1 VGFWVLNDSYK
12 AKKVVL
18 ATGAYS
24 NMIDETYLKTAVRG
38 IWGHRIDIKTKT
50 KNDISIHQYVSISPS
65 KDGVLSIGATHDL
78 HFNPFNMKYD
88 FKKGREELLLKAS
101 KTVDLKDVEVIKDYV
116 GLRSGSSDYLPIV
129 GQVVDSAKTFQ
140 KLSRRELEFK
150 KQDFSKYC
158 YQDGLY
164 MINGSAGYG
173 FVLAPFLG
181 YTLTQAIIKNK
192 PIDAKIDVARFFARY
207 ARRMF

>member
-1 VGFWVLNDSYK
+1 ME
-12 AKKVVL
+12 VV
-18 ATGAYS
+18 
-24 NMIDETYLKTAVRG
+24 
-38 IWGHRIDIKTKT
+38 
-50 KNDISIHQYVSISPS
+50 
-65 KDGVLSIGATHDL
+65 
-78 HFNPFNMKYD
+78 
-88 FKKGREELLLKAS
+88 
-101 KTVDLKDVEVIKDYV
+101 KDYV

-140 KLSRRELEFK
+140 KLTRRELEFK

-158 YQDGLY
+158 YHDGLY

-181 YTLTQAIIKNK
+181 YTLTQAIIKNE